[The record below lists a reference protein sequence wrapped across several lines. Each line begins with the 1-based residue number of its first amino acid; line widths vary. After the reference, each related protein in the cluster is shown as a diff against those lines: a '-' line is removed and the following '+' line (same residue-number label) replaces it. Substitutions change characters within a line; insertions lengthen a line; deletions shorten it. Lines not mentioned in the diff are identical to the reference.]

1 MVRLFSIIFALASTV
16 LMGCFIVVVLAT
28 GYDTAIP
35 IIGAALAGFI
45 VAGPIAWVI
54 AAKLYTLK

>member
-16 LMGCFIVVVLAT
+16 LMGSFIVVVLAT

-45 VAGPIAWVI
+45 VSGPIAWVI